1 MIECELTDKQKEYFK
16 YFNYEYRTFDYDF
29 QDCYRHQFNFD
40 VVHLIKRRYANL
52 PVDKELLSQI
62 VDDVIKVIEALRW

>member
-1 MIECELTDKQKEYFK
+1 MIKCELTEKQKEYFK
-16 YFNYEYRTFDYDF
+16 YFNFEYCTLDYEFQGRYRN
-29 QDCYRHQFNFD
+29 QFNFD

-52 PVDKELLSQI
+52 PVDEELLSQM

>member
-1 MIECELTDKQKEYFK
+1 MIKCELTEKQKEYFK
-16 YFNYEYRTFDYDF
+16 YFNFEYCTLDYEF
-29 QDCYRHQFNFD
+29 QGRYRHQFNFD